1 MNRGE
6 VNRERWLTRC
16 RSALVWALSLTLAAS
31 AVAVNLGSSAPLSSG
46 NFVAPDTVSYRSG
59 AGKHKVLVPADNA
72 GRAKSIA
79 VSRSH
84 DYGSFQLLE
93 VDRATADQLITS
105 GVGSNADGQNLILFN
120 TGAIDTTAP
129 EAVSQSSKALAAG
142 KQLHVVQF
150 PGPITPEWYARLQ
163 ATGVEIINAI
173 PSNAY
178 LVYGESTALNRVAS
192 LAIDGYAQWHGPYT
206 TAYKLQPGVSLDAV
220 QRSKSLA
227 AKPSDIKPDRY
238 EVQLVRDPVTNS
250 LTEGLLAAAPAVSRF
265 EIRNYVNLIVD
276 IAPDLLET
284 IAKRPDVISIAPY
297 IEPRKMDERQNM
309 ILAGEL
315 TGNTPNSGNYFTKL
329 ASWGLTQAQFTASG
343 LVVDVTD
350 DGVDRNPGA
359 GEPGTITQDSN
370 SGPVPVRH
378 FVLREG
384 GVVSGAPRLR
394 YKGRWGTAS
403 TTDAGLGVS
412 GHGQLNSSIIGGY
425 VPDNLDASNT
435 LVHRDAQGFRYGLGV
450 APFVLLGNSV
460 IFDPSF
466 TTPNIPNLLSAA
478 YQNNAR
484 ISSNSWGANSA
495 GAYTANSQ
503 TYDIL
508 VRDSQSGTAG
518 NQQMLVVFSAGNSG
532 PNASTVGA
540 PGTGKNVLTVGA
552 AENVRSHSD
561 SNGGNAGNTAGNDGC
576 NIADTG
582 ADSASDMIS
591 FSSRGPTADGRV
603 KPDIVGPGT
612 HVTGM
617 SFVAVGQNPASPLN
631 GLGAADAAYRADGA
645 CAMPGSGAAGNANN
659 FFPVVPAQRWYTTS
673 SGTSHSAPAISGA
686 AALIYQQFLNNPGYI
701 GANRT
706 PSGSAPPSP
715 ALVKAYLTNSA
726 RYLNGTG
733 ANDTLPSNSQ
743 GMGSAN
749 LGMAFDGVQRI
760 IRDQV
765 PADRF
770 TASGQARTFFATV
783 VSAAAPLRITLAY
796 TDKEGA
802 TTGASYV
809 NNLDLVVIA
818 AGQTYRGNVFS
829 GATSVTGGSADPRNN
844 LESVF
849 LPAGLAAGTVV
860 SIRVVA
866 TNIAGQADPAVAGLN
881 QDFALVAY
889 NAAPAPDQAL
899 LSLNAVSLPTG
910 DGVIEPNECNDV
922 NLSLSNDGSAAA
934 TAISSTLTTSTP
946 GVTVSAGNSSY
957 ANIAAGAT
965 GSNVTPYKISTSSAV
980 ACGSTINLTQTINY
994 TGGVSPVTLP
1004 IQLTVG
1010 APGNSVLFSENFDG
1024 VTAPALPAGWT
1035 TEQTGTTPP
1044 AAWTTTAT
1052 GADSAPNTAFTNGTT
1067 SVASNSLVSPAISL
1081 PAGPFP
1087 ATLSFRHAWNFESAS
1102 ASFDGGI
1109 LEISTDSGN
1118 SYNNVTSAAVG
1129 ATFSAGGYNTTISA
1143 SFSNPIGGQQGWG
1156 RVQATFVTSTL
1167 SLPVSLNGQTIRLR
1181 WRAGFDSS
1189 TAATNPNWR
1198 IDSVSITGGTNC
1210 TAGSGVCV
1218 ASNVPPALAYAPT
1231 ASSTV
1236 QFAGVTTLGS
1246 SGTGSIT
1253 VTPSGGLGTGN
1264 PATSTVNGCV
1274 FSGSDAGSFSGAAA
1288 VNLSFVGP
1296 TTTAQSIGLSCT
1308 AGSAKRTA
1316 TLTCNETIGAG
1327 NPVTQRSWPL
1337 TCPIGCSLDINGDGS
1352 VTADKDAVLLAR
1364 YLLGFR
1370 SGGLIANVPLG
1381 PARADAAAVESYIGN
1396 GAQFDAFG
1404 RPAPSISAM
1413 QDGVVL
1419 FRLMLGVPDTGLFG
1433 GITVPAGATFTTPSA
1448 VRNRVNTMCGT
1459 NF

>member
-6 VNRERWLTRC
+6 VNREHWLTRC
-16 RSALVWALSLTLAAS
+16 RSALVWALSLALAAS
-31 AVAVNLGSSAPLSSG
+31 AGAVNLGNSAPQSSG
-46 NFVAPDTVSYRSG
+46 SFVAPDAVSYRSS

-79 VSRSH
+79 VGRSH

-93 VDRATADQLITS
+93 VDRATADQLIAS

-129 EAVSQSSKALAAG
+129 EVASQSSKALAAG
-142 KQLHVVQF
+142 KQLHLVQF
-150 PGPITPEWYARLQ
+150 PGPITPEWYARLE
-163 ATGVEIINAI
+163 ATGVEIVNAI

-178 LVYGESTALNRVAS
+178 LVYGDPTTINRVAS
-192 LAIDGYAQWHGPYT
+192 LATDGHAQWHGPYA
-206 TAYKLQPGVSLDAV
+206 TAVKLQPGVSLDAT
-220 QRSKSLA
+220 QRAKSLA
-227 AKPSDIKPDRY
+227 ARAGATFTDRY

-250 LTEGLLAAAPAVSRF
+250 LTESLLAAKPAVARF
-265 EIRNYVNLIVD
+265 EIRNYVNLVVD
-276 IAPDLLET
+276 IAPELLDT

-309 ILAGEL
+309 ILAGNL
-315 TGNTPNSGNYFTKL
+315 TGNTPNAGNYFTTL
-329 ASWGLTQAQFTASG
+329 ANWGLTQAQFTASG

-359 GEPGTITQDSN
+359 SDPGTITQDTN
-370 SGPVPVRH
+370 SGPIPVRH

-384 GVVSGAPRLR
+384 GVVTGSPRLR
-394 YKGRWGTAS
+394 YKGRWGTGS

-425 VPDNLDASNT
+425 VPDNLDTGNT
-435 LVHRDAQGFRYGLGV
+435 RVHRDAQGFRYGLGV

-460 IFDPSF
+460 IFDPNY

-484 ISSNSWGANSA
+484 ISSNSWGANVA
-495 GAYTANSQ
+495 GAYNANAQ

-518 NQQMLVVFSAGNSG
+518 NQQMLVVFSAGNAG
-532 PNASTVGA
+532 PGVTTVGS
-540 PGTGKNVLTVGA
+540 PGSGKNVLTVGA

-576 NIADTG
+576 NIADAG
-582 ADSASDMIS
+582 ADSANDMIS

-603 KPDIVGPGT
+603 KPDIVAPGT
-612 HVTGM
+612 HITGM
-617 SFVAVGQNPASPLN
+617 SFVAVGQDPASPLN
-631 GLGAADAAYRADGA
+631 GLGAGDAAYRADGA
-645 CAMPGSGAAGNANN
+645 CAMPGGGTAGNANN
-659 FFPVVPAQRWYTTS
+659 FFPVNPAQRWYTTS
-673 SGTSHSAPAISGA
+673 SGTSHSAPAVSGS
-686 AALIYQQFLNNPGYI
+686 AALIYQQFINNPGYI

-706 PSGSAPPSP
+706 PAGSAPPSP

-770 TASGQARTFFATV
+770 TASGQSRTFFATV
-783 VSAAAPLRITLAY
+783 VNAAAPLRVTLAY

-809 NNLDLVVIA
+809 NNLDLVVVA
-818 AGQTYRGNVFS
+818 GGQTYRGNVFS

-849 LPAGLAAGTVV
+849 LPAGLAAGSVI
-860 SIRVVA
+860 SIRVIA
-866 TNIAGQADPAVAGLN
+866 TNIAGQADPTVVGLN

-899 LSLNAVSLPTG
+899 LSLSAVTLPTG
-910 DGVIEPNECNDV
+910 NGIVEPNECNDV
-922 NLSLSNDGSAAA
+922 NLTLSNDGNTGA
-934 TAISSTLTTSTP
+934 TAISTTLTTSTP
-946 GVTVSAGNSSY
+946 GVTVSAGNSTY
-957 ANIAAGAT
+957 GNIAAGAT
-965 GSNVTPYKISTSSAV
+965 GSNVTPFKISTASSV
-980 ACGSTINLTQTINY
+980 ACGSTINLTQTVTY
-994 TGGVSPVTLP
+994 TGGTSPTSLP

-1010 APGNSVLFSENFDG
+1010 SFGTTVLFSENFDS

-1035 TEQTGTTPP
+1035 TQQTGASPP
-1044 AAWTTTAT
+1044 ALWATAAT
-1052 GADSAPNTAFTNGTT
+1052 GADSAPNTAVTNGVT
-1067 SVASNSLVSPAISL
+1067 SVASNSLISPAISL

-1087 ATLSFRHAWNFESAS
+1087 ATINFRHAWNFESATS
-1102 ASFDGGI
+1102 SFDGGI
-1109 LEISTDSGN
+1109 LEISTDGGTT
-1118 SYNNVTSAAVG
+1118 YNNVTSPAVG
-1129 ATFSAGGYNTTISA
+1129 ATFSAGGYNTTLSS
-1143 SFSNPIGGQQGWG
+1143 SFSNPLGGQQAWG
-1156 RVQATFVTSTL
+1156 RVQSTFVTTTL
-1167 SLPVSLNGQTIRLR
+1167 PLPASLNGQTIRLR

-1198 IDSVSITGGTNC
+1198 IDSISITGGSTC
-1210 TAGSGVCV
+1210 TAGTGVCV

-1231 ASSTV
+1231 AGTNIAFTGVNTVGST
-1236 QFAGVTTLGS
+1236 GN
-1246 SGTGSIT
+1246 GSIA
-1253 VTPSGGLGTGN
+1253 VTPSGGTGSGAA
-1264 PATSTVNGCV
+1264 ATSTVNGCV
-1274 FSGSDAGSFSGAAA
+1274 VSGADAASFAGAAA

-1296 TTTAQSIGLSCT
+1296 TTTPQSVNLTCT

-1316 TLTCNETIGAG
+1316 TLACNETIGS
-1327 NPVTQRSWPL
+1327 NPATQRSWPL

-1352 VTADKDAVLLAR
+1352 VTADKDAVLLTR

-1381 PARADAAAVESYIGN
+1381 PTRADAAAVESYIGN
-1396 GAQFDAFG
+1396 GAQFDVFG

-1433 GITVPAGATFTTPSA
+1433 GIVVPAGATYASPSA
-1448 VRNRVNTMCGT
+1448 VRAHVNTMCGT
-1459 NF
+1459 TF